1 VIPHPFHFLLV
12 TTAVLL
18 ALVLAAEV
26 LAVFDRRAVRR
37 GSRR

>member
-1 VIPHPFHFLLV
+1 MVPHSFDVLLV

-37 GSRR
+37 ASRR